1 MSEISVE
8 TDSLWSELGATIND
22 TVQILEGAEL
32 SIDVAAE
39 IEKILLTEGKLRFEA
54 ISGINFKNPLLKF
67 KDSIDAGISMEKGGF
82 GADGSSVL
90 QGRYICR
97 PEMKIGEN
105 SISRPENS
113 WNFEISEG
121 TDLREDLE
129 FARPQLIEFY
139 FVKPRIYYNVG
150 SKLRKIEFDDGLSKV
165 YRREN
170 LGVNKNSLDGGS
182 SSWVDF
188 DRTKEQKWTVE
199 GSLSRYWGGKR
210 KIQVLHHLGNTI
222 QRENPILFVSDEL
235 FSHVIIEG
243 VEEEIEGN
251 YYNFKLELQEVK
263 TRYEKY

>member
-1 MSEISVE
+1 LSDISVE

-22 TVQILEGAEL
+22 TVRISNGSEL

-67 KDSIDAGISMEKGGF
+67 KDSTEAGIWVEKGMF
-82 GADGSSVL
+82 GVDLSNPVE
-90 QGRYICR
+90 GRFICR
-97 PEMKIGEN
+97 PEMKINGS
-105 SISRPENS
+105 SITRPENS

-150 SKLRKIEFDDGLSKV
+150 SSLGKIEFGDGLSKV

-222 QRENPILFVSDEL
+222 QRENPVLFVSDEL

-243 VEEEIEGN
+243 VEEDIEGN
-251 YYNFKLELQEVK
+251 YYDFKLELQEVK